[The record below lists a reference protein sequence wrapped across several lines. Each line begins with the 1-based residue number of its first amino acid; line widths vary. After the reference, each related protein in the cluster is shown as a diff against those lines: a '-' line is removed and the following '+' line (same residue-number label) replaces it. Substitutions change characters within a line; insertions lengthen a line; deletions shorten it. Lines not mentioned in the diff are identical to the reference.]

1 MGIIKKIKMR
11 NLKTPWTKF
20 YKKEDL
26 EFDVGD
32 KSIYEALIEA
42 SVGRENLIAINY
54 LGRKI
59 TYKETK
65 RRMERKSF

>member
-1 MGIIKKIKMR
+1 MSIIKKIKMR

-42 SVGRENLIAINY
+42 SVGREFNSN
-54 LGRKI
+54 
-59 TYKETK
+59 
-65 RRMERKSF
+65 